1 MPRPKTFDETVVLE
15 KAMELFWQQG
25 YHATGYND
33 LVKHLGISRASLYD
47 TYGPKHELFEKAFK
61 LYTSQNNLK
70 TKAFLAQQ
78 ESVLQGL
85 KKLLINSMQED
96 LTEAGPKGCLV
107 VNTATELLADD
118 PHTAA
123 YLLAHKEETERLF
136 AEFLERGQRQG
147 EITTEQSAL
156 QLAEYFFAFYGGLKV
171 MVKIRPE
178 YAYLASMIETGLK
191 ALASPNA

>member
-61 LYTSQNNLK
+61 LYTSQNNLQV
-70 TKAFLAQQ
+70 KAFLSSQK
-78 ESVLQGL
+78 SVLQGL
-85 KKLLINSMQED
+85 KKLLLNSLQED
-96 LTEAGPKGCLV
+96 LTDEGPKGCLV
-107 VNTATELLADD
+107 VNTAVEVQLDD
-118 PHTAA
+118 RQKLHS
-123 YLLAHKEETERLF
+123 LMAHKAETEGLF
-136 AEFLERGQRQG
+136 AEFIQRGQQQG
-147 EITTEQSAL
+147 EITTERTAL
-156 QLAEYFFAFYGGLKV
+156 QLAEYFFALYGGLKV
-171 MVKIRPE
+171 MVKMRPE
-178 YAYLASMIETGLK
+178 YEYVASVVETGLK